1 MSKDTSTTYIQQI
14 FQAALQ
20 RIEAHEEELGQLD
33 AAAGDG
39 DHGRTMVR
47 GLRAAVV
54 AISSTDTASASNDG
68 PVGMVIMQ
76 AGTAFADAAGGASGP
91 LLGMFMMNIGQKI
104 GANEVDATLVH
115 TAFDAGLNAIL
126 KLGKAKPG
134 DKTMIDTLSPFV
146 TALGDAANDGQSLAD
161 AWDTALAA
169 AQTGAESTA
178 EMMAKKGRASKL
190 RERSIGHLDPGAM
203 SMLYMLQA
211 TGSVLSSC
219 V

>member
-1 MSKDTSTTYIQQI
+1 MSQKTSIIDIQKI
-14 FQAALQ
+14 FEAALQ
-20 RIEAHEEELGQLD
+20 RIEEHEDYLGKLD

-54 AISSTDTASASNDG
+54 AIEAAGDDTPA
-68 PVGMVIMQ
+68 GMLIMQ

-91 LLGMFMMNIGQKI
+91 LLGMFMMNMGQKI
-104 GANEVDATLVH
+104 SNNETVSVTDTTVVH
-115 TAFDAGLNAIL
+115 GAFDAGLNAIL

-134 DKTMIDTLSPFV
+134 DKTMIDTLAPFV
-146 TALGDAANDGQSLAD
+146 NALGDAAHEGQPLAE
-161 AWDTALAA
+161 ALSRALVA
-169 AQTGAESTA
+169 AQAGAESTA

-190 RERSIGHLDPGAM
+190 RERSIGGLDPGAM

-211 TGSVLSSC
+211 VEHTVSPC